1 MTKTK
6 KLIVTLCTFL
16 AVLFVS
22 VALFGGF
29 AGGEVSASALTTDRR
44 VISND
49 IIPLYNNSSLSNNNR
64 RHYSQGY
71 ATMDEAAIA
80 WGKEYAA
87 KSIRENRE
95 YGSIIYKYSDGK
107 YYYHYAYRGTRNS
120 CYPNGETDKYRV
132 AVIHSH
138 GKAEWDKGEEFF
150 SGADYSVTL
159 SFGLKTVYV
168 TTPEG
173 KLLRGNAFGEKYHG
187 SWWGNAFA
195 AFTTPF
201 TTKTVNSDMP
211 HDKGAIWQAIKFKHW
226 GKKRCAK
233 CA

>member
-71 ATMDEAAIA
+71 ATMDE
-80 WGKEYAA
+80 
-87 KSIRENRE
+87 RRL
-95 YGSIIYKYSDGK
+95 
-107 YYYHYAYRGTRNS
+107 
-120 CYPNGETDKYRV
+120 P
-132 AVIHSH
+132 
-138 GKAEWDKGEEFF
+138 
-150 SGADYSVTL
+150 
-159 SFGLKTVYV
+159 
-168 TTPEG
+168 
-173 KLLRGNAFGEKYHG
+173 GEKNMQLSQYVKIA
-187 SWWGNAFA
+187 N
-195 AFTTPF
+195 
-201 TTKTVNSDMP
+201 TV
-211 HDKGAIWQAIKFKHW
+211 
-226 GKKRCAK
+226 R
-233 CA
+233 